1 MGEAKAP
8 LGSRVMTQ
16 VAFVVPD
23 IEAAVATY
31 SELLGMDPAEI
42 YTPPLR
48 EAREYRGKPLP
59 PEVNLRVA
67 MIELDNI
74 TLELI
79 EPVGGPSVWKDVLDE
94 QGGGATFHHLAFEVG
109 DAGAAAE
116 QLAEQGY
123 EASHSQIRANGGR
136 MFYVDARE
144 ELGTLFELLGSG
156 PGE

>member
-1 MGEAKAP
+1 MGKAGAP
-8 LGSRVMTQ
+8 LGRVMTQ

-23 IEAAVATY
+23 IDAAVATY

-42 YTPPLR
+42 YVPPLR
-48 EAREYRGKPLP
+48 EAREYLGKPLP

-79 EPVGGPSVWKDVLDE
+79 EPIGGPSVWKDILDE
-94 QGGGATFHHLAFEVG
+94 HGGGPVFHHLAFEVG
-109 DAGAAAE
+109 DAAASAD
-116 QLAEQGY
+116 QLGEHGY
-123 EASHSQIRANGGR
+123 EAAHSQIRANGGR
-136 MFYVDARE
+136 MFYVDARA